1 MEKPPKVIDGDYRVI
16 GERPERQPFWGPG
29 ANVSN
34 VLCSLFSGAGF
45 IAPAPEYAHL
55 KPKWRSRIAY
65 GLILFILI
73 AAKLIS

>member
-1 MEKPPKVIDGDYRVI
+1 MEKPTKVIDADYRVV
-16 GERPERQPFWGPG
+16 GERAPRQPFWGPG

-65 GLILFILI
+65 WLILALI
-73 AAKLIS
+73 IIGKLSS